1 MQFQVRALRGS
12 SDIESLLF
20 EAASEGEAASQARG
34 LGYAVL
40 AVKARPAMR
49 FLGGG
54 SKFPLVLFSQ
64 ELLALLEAGLSL
76 VEGIETLAE
85 REHRAGPKRVLEG
98 VIARLYEGQ
107 AFSSALQQYP
117 EAFPPLYVAGVRA
130 SERTG
135 DLEKALARYIQY
147 QSQLDV
153 IRKRLISASIY
164 PVLLMGVGLLVT
176 LFLMGYVVPKFSRIY
191 EDIGHDIPFLSRLL
205 VHWGR
210 LVEEHGL
217 AILAGF
223 SGAVILAGQLLL
235 RPQVRRW
242 ISIRLWK
249 VPALGEMLKVYH
261 LARFYRT
268 LGMLGRG
275 GIPVLAAID
284 MVAGLLPEALRGN
297 LDRARERIR
306 EGQPISRA
314 MEEHGMTTPVALRLL
329 RVGERTG
336 RMGEMMER
344 IASFHEED
352 AARWTEWLV
361 RLFEPL
367 LMVVIGVIIG
377 GVVFLMYMPI
387 FELAGS
393 IQ

>member
-1 MQFQVRALRGS
+1 
-12 SDIESLLF
+12 
-20 EAASEGEAASQARG
+20 
-34 LGYAVL
+34 
-40 AVKARPAMR
+40 
-49 FLGGG
+49 
-54 SKFPLVLFSQ
+54 
-64 ELLALLEAGLSL
+64 
-76 VEGIETLAE
+76 
-85 REHRAGPKRVLEG
+85 VLEG

-107 AFSSALQQYP
+107 AFSSALRQHP

-135 DLEKALARYIQY
+135 DLEKALARYVQY

-164 PVLLMGVGLLVT
+164 PLLLMGVGLLVT
-176 LFLMGYVVPKFSRIY
+176 LFLMGYVVPKFSHIY
-191 EDIGHDIPFLSRLL
+191 EDIGRDIPLLSRIL
-205 VHWGR
+205 VYWGR

-217 AILAGF
+217 AIIAAFSGVVLLAGRL
-223 SGAVILAGQLLL
+223 SL

-242 ISIRLWK
+242 ISRRLWK

-284 MVAGLLPEALRGN
+284 MVAGLLPEVLREN
-297 LDRARERIR
+297 LERARERIR
-306 EGQPISRA
+306 EGQPMSRA
-314 MEEHGMTTPVALRLL
+314 MEEHGLTTPVALRLL

-361 RLFEPL
+361 KLFEPL
-367 LMVVIGVIIG
+367 LMVVIGIIIG

>member
-12 SDIESLLF
+12 SEIESLLF
-20 EAASEGEAASQARG
+20 EASSEGEAARQARG

-40 AVKARPAMR
+40 AVKAKRASR
-49 FLGGG
+49 FPGSA

-107 AFSSALQQYP
+107 SFSSALQQYP
-117 EAFPPLYVAGVRA
+117 EAFPPLYVSGVRA

-135 DLEKALARYIQY
+135 DLENALARYIQY

-164 PVLLMGVGLLVT
+164 PLLLMGVGLLVA
-176 LFLMGYVVPKFSRIY
+176 LFLMGYVVPKFSHIY
-191 EDIGHDIPFLSRLL
+191 EDMGRDIPLLSRLL

-217 AILAGF
+217 AVLAGF
-223 SGAVILAGQLLL
+223 AGTVMLTSRVLM
-235 RPQVRRW
+235 RPQVRRR
-242 ISIRLWK
+242 ISRRLWE
-249 VPALGEMLKVYH
+249 VPALGEMLKTYH

-284 MVAGLLPEALRGN
+284 MAAGLLPEVLRGN

-314 MEEHGMTTPVALRLL
+314 MEEHGLTTPVALRLL

-361 RLFEPL
+361 KLFEPL
-367 LMVVIGVIIG
+367 LMVVIGIVIG
-377 GVVFLMYMPI
+377 GVIFLMYMPI